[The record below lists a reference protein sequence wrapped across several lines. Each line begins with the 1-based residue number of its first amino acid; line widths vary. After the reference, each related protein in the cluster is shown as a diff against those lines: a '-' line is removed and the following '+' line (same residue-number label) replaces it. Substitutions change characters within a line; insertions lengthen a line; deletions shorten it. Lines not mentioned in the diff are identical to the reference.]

1 MQDTLQE
8 KLNKIK
14 SEGIEKLKSAKND
27 GEINLIKSLYL
38 GKKSEINGIL
48 GGISTLSLEEKRMIG
63 AEVNRVKGDLQKA
76 IEEAY
81 AAVVANESVLKNFD
95 PGLPGFLP
103 RMGRLHPLTLV
114 RNEIKAVFTGMGF
127 TVAEGPEVETDYYNF
142 EALNTP
148 RHHPARDMQ
157 DTFYAAEDIVLR
169 THTSPV
175 QIRVMEKEKPPIRV
189 IMPGRVYRHEEISA
203 RSYCL
208 FHQVEGLY
216 VDEGVTFGNL
226 KGTLDAFVK
235 AMFGPGVR
243 TRFRPSFFPFTEPSA
258 EMDVQCF
265 LCGGRG
271 CPVCKR
277 TGWLE
282 IMGCG
287 MVDPNVF
294 KAVNIDDES
303 YTGYAFGMGID
314 RIAMLKYGI
323 DDIRLFFE
331 NDIRFLEQFN

>member
-1 MQDTLQE
+1 MIQDGLQDRLTGIKSE
-8 KLNKIK
+8 AVEKIK
-14 SEGIEKLKSAKND
+14 SARNEAEVYQ
-27 GEINLIKSLYL
+27 IKSLYL
-38 GKKSEINGIL
+38 GKKSEINGL
-48 GGISTLSLEEKRMIG
+48 LSGISGLSIEEKRSIGGAANTLKNEIEAMIG
-63 AEVNRVKGDLQKA
+63 SRISELAG
-76 IEEAY
+76 
-81 AAVVANESVLKNFD
+81 AAGAAGFD

-114 RNEIKAVFTGMGF
+114 RNEIKSVFAGMGF

-148 RHHPARDMQ
+148 KHHPARDMQ
-157 DTFYAAEDIVLR
+157 DTFYVAEDIVLR

-175 QIRVMEKEKPPIRV
+175 QIRVMEKQKPPIRV

-235 AMFGPGVR
+235 ALFGPEVR

-265 LCGGRG
+265 LCGGQG

-294 KAVNIDDES
+294 KAVKIDDEK
-303 YTGYAFGMGID
+303 YTGYAFGMGVE

-331 NDIRFLEQFN
+331 NDVRFLEQFN